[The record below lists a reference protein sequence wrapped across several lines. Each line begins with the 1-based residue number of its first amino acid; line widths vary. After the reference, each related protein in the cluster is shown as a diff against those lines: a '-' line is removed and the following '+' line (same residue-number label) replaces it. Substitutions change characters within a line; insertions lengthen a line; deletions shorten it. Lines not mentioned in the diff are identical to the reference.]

1 MQDNEQQNSINEEVE
16 ADIKS
21 FFATENLNVET

>member
-1 MQDNEQQNSINEEVE
+1 MQDNEQQNSINEEAE
-16 ADIKS
+16 IKS